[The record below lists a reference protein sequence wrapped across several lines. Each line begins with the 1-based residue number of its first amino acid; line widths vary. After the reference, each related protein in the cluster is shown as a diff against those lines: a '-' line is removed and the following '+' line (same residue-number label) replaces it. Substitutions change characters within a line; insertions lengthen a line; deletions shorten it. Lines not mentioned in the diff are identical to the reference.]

1 MFERPCWHWSIYVP
15 VLHAELD
22 RNVTILS
29 NLVTE
34 AVVKI
39 ETLDRC
45 QEDFFNLFQASV
57 SLPPENVKKPMG
69 FLTFTGDIEMEHLP
83 GMG

>member
-1 MFERPCWHWSIYVP
+1 M
-15 VLHAELD
+15 
-22 RNVTILS
+22 
-29 NLVTE
+29 TE